1 MLHLSEKH
9 RFLKS
14 SSFWEARCSLI
25 GQLSSVLWLAKYL
38 KGVTEMLRP
47 LPCCDAVS
55 RRDETKT
62 IKPTIIEAFVAF
74 SEDILTDYNNSYGL
88 FTSCAVPQKH
98 NTMSVF
104 IIVETANKRYAI
116 PVGPC

>member
-1 MLHLSEKH
+1 
-9 RFLKS
+9 
-14 SSFWEARCSLI
+14 
-25 GQLSSVLWLAKYL
+25 
-38 KGVTEMLRP
+38 MLRP